1 MAEKRAKRSKHQRL
15 GAKFR
20 VGGWSYSL
28 LKRMGEVALYEAR
41 YPKSEKLQ
49 GYVVAIIKKYK
60 GRTLPSGA
68 IVPDREEFPRP
79 SYFGKHGWF
88 FMPTSEAKAW
98 QRFEDLIEESH
109 VGEQGK
115 TCISVPTS

>member
-1 MAEKRAKRSKHQRL
+1 MAEETKSDKRTKRSKHQEL
-15 GAKFR
+15 GSKFR

-28 LKRMGEVALYEAR
+28 LKRMGEIALYEAR
-41 YPKSEKLQ
+41 YPRSNKLQ

-68 IVPDREEFPRP
+68 ILPDREEFPRP

-88 FMPTSEAKAW
+88 FMPTSEAMAR
-98 QRFEDLIEESH
+98 QRFEDLLKENQM
-109 VGEQGK
+109 VRQGK
-115 TCISVPTS
+115 T